1 MSTVESRPADH
12 GAAPELA
19 AYSSLTDFH
28 GTSVKAQLARRRSAI
43 HRLPPLECGCVDPW
57 WHRCNEPGP
66 SQRRTDALTAAAAH
80 LLDVGLTPIMPVDD
94 LRELWR
100 RGGPERRLAATVAER
115 VMQQ

>member
-1 MSTVESRPADH
+1 M
-12 GAAPELA
+12 
-19 AYSSLTDFH
+19 
-28 GTSVKAQLARRRSAI
+28 